1 MRGMCTMLQVG
12 QQVGNYKIVGEIAQ
26 GSYAN
31 VYKATHSVLTS
42 RVVAL
47 KILLK
52 AFAGTEGEA
61 NNILYQEAQILERL
75 QHPYIL
81 ALIDFGTY
89 ENYPYIVKEYA
100 PNGSLRD
107 RLRKLR
113 GQAIPYNE
121 GITILHQVGEA
132 LQFAH
137 QAHVIHCDLK
147 PENILFNAQ
156 HAALVADFDI
166 ARVTKTARSSVA
178 SLGGTPSYMAPEQF
192 HGKVYNE
199 SDQYSLACMA
209 YEMLTG
215 RRPFQGQSTDELR
228 NAHFHEVPVPP
239 TQVNPHLPLHIDQAL
254 LRALEKDVKA
264 RFASIS
270 AFIEALDP
278 VQSPI
283 ATQPWPNLVNP
294 ANTGH
299 SQHLILRARG
309 TAKAEFGDNIF
320 YEETIAMGP
329 DDGVEKA
336 APRVRKT
343 PATHVATVEH
353 KPRTTTA
360 KTPTSSKTKT
370 TASKSTTANKP
381 GAATTSKPP
390 TASKTRTS
398 KATTAATINKPKTA
412 KAATTATDSKP
423 KPATRK
429 AVPARAATD
438 KKPAVKKSTPMEK
451 APVARKKPAKT
462 TKPA

>member
-1 MRGMCTMLQVG
+1 MLQVG

-26 GSYAN
+26 SSYAN

-52 AFAGTEGEA
+52 AFAGTEGET

-228 NAHFHEVPVPP
+228 NAHYHEVPVPP
-239 TQVNPHLPLHIDQAL
+239 TQVNPHLPQHIDQAL

-299 SQHLILRARG
+299 SQHLILHARG

-320 YEETIAMGP
+320 YEETVAMGP
-329 DDGVEKA
+329 ADSAEKA
-336 APRVRKT
+336 APRVRKA

-360 KTPTSSKTKT
+360 KTPASSKTKT
-370 TASKSTTANKP
+370 
-381 GAATTSKPP
+381 

-412 KAATTATDSKP
+412 KAATDSKP
-423 KPATRK
+423 KTTTRK
-429 AVPARAATD
+429 AAPAKAATD
-438 KKPAVKKSTPMEK
+438 KKPAVKKSTPIEK
-451 APVARKKPAKT
+451 APVARKKPAKS